1 MSDIKQWLEH
11 LGLGKYAKVFAS
23 SDIGFDVLPELTDD
37 VLKELGVSVGDR
49 LRLLKAARE
58 YNASKAT
65 TTSFSSSPTR
75 PTAAAERR
83 QLTVMFCD
91 LVGSTALS
99 ESMDPERLREVIAIY
114 QSAVSTAIQQFDGY
128 IARYMGDGLLVYFGY
143 PQAHEDDAERAVR
156 AGLGIVEAVGK
167 IDEQDGT
174 MLQVRVGIATGLVVA
189 GDIIGEGASE
199 ERSVLGNTPNLA
211 ARLQGIAP
219 PNGVIIME
227 NTLRLTEGLFVVNS
241 LGDRSLK
248 GLSSPVATYQ
258 VTGVSKVPSR
268 FEAAAMRGLVPLVGR
283 ESEVSLLLDR
293 WNQAK
298 EGEGQVV
305 LLSGEAGVGKSRIVR
320 GFQERVENDQKSR
333 VLYYCSPHHQSSAL
347 HPVIDQLWRGL
358 RFETDDKPEAKLDKL
373 EAVLEELGLPVSEH
387 ALAIASLVSVP
398 TSERYQNIELTPP
411 ELRQRTFDTLLAVF
425 KSMAMRSPLL
435 VIVEDAHWIDPS
447 TAEFAGLLINW
458 IRNLPIL
465 VVINH
470 RSEFDPPWGAHA
482 HMTSIVLNRM
492 ARRECVV
499 LVEKVTQGKTLSAE
513 VVDEIVLKTDGIP
526 LFVEELTKTMLNSEL
541 LEDKGA
547 YLKLMGPLPKLG
559 VPASLHDAL
568 MARLDQLAQVKEVA
582 QLAATIGRSFD
593 YELLFAVS
601 LANKEEL
608 DEALSRLID
617 AGLVY
622 QLGLGATISYEFKHA
637 LIQETAYQSLLKST
651 RQRIHHRIAEVLA
664 AQFPESTENQPELLA
679 HHNLLAD
686 RPEQAVA
693 YWQRAAERAVQRS
706 ANLEAINHINNSLDV
721 IGRFPDSDEWVNLE
735 LGLLLNLGPAL
746 MATKGWS
753 AEEVE
758 TTYTRAHQL
767 CQNTGAPS
775 QQFAATWGLW
785 MNHQSRANHRIGREL
800 ASELLRLSERVNDGD
815 LLLQA
820 HHANWTTRLYTGELD
835 SAREHIQRGLSIY
848 DPDKHG
854 RHALTY
860 AGHDPGVCGYAQ
872 NAMLLWL
879 KGFPDQARE
888 SGEHALAITRKISH
902 GPSTVHALYFTARL
916 STMCREPE
924 ATLAFVE
931 AMDDTAKELELT
943 YYLAIGSFFRGW
955 ALVELGKRNSGIS
968 ELNQGFSSLRASRSA
983 SAGPHNC
990 CLMASAW
997 GKQGRVAEALKVVDE
1012 TLDTVARTGET
1023 YWEAELYRL
1032 KGVLLLSTDDSNAPQ
1047 SESLFRKAMDTAQQ
1061 QGAKSLELRA
1071 AIALAQFWQGQGKQ
1085 EAAGKLLGSIY
1096 DWFSEG
1102 FDTADL
1108 IQARVLLDE
1117 L

>member
-1 MSDIKQWLEH
+1 MSDIEQWLEQ
-11 LGLGKYAKVFAS
+11 LGLGKYAQVFAS

-58 YNASKAT
+58 YNASEAT
-65 TTSFSSSPTR
+65 TTLISSSPTT
-75 PTAAAERR
+75 PIAEAERR

-99 ESMDPERLREVIAIY
+99 ESMDPERFREVIAIY

-174 MLQVRVGIATGLVVA
+174 MLQVRIGIATGLVVA

-199 ERSVLGNTPNLA
+199 ERSVLGDTPNLA

-248 GLSSPVATYQ
+248 GLTSPVATYQ
-258 VTGVSKVPSR
+258 VTGVSKAPSR

-283 ESEVSLLLDR
+283 ESEVGLLLDR

-347 HPVIDQLWRGL
+347 HPVINQLWRGL
-358 RFETDDKPEAKLDKL
+358 RFETEDKPEMKLDKL

-398 TSERYQNIELTPP
+398 TAGRYQTIDLTPQ

-425 KSMAMRSPLL
+425 KSMAVKSPLL
-435 VIVEDAHWIDPS
+435 VIVEDAHWTDPS
-447 TAEFAGLLINW
+447 TAEFVGLLISW

-482 HMTSIVLNRM
+482 HMTSILLNRM

-499 LVEKVTQGKTLSAE
+499 LVEKVTQGKTLPAE

-526 LFVEELTKTMLNSEL
+526 LFVEELTKTILNSEL

-547 YLKLMGPLPKLG
+547 YLELTGPLPKLG

-593 YELLFAVS
+593 YELLLAVS
-601 LANKEEL
+601 LTKKKEL

-617 AGLVY
+617 AGLIY
-622 QLGLGATISYEFKHA
+622 QLGLGATIAYEFKHA

-651 RQRIHHRIAEVLA
+651 RQRIHLRIAEVLA
-664 AQFPESTENQPELLA
+664 AQFPESNENQPELLA

-706 ANLEAINHINNSLDV
+706 ANLEAINHIESSLDV
-721 IGRFPDSDEWVNLE
+721 IRRLPDNDERTTLE
-735 LGLLLNLGPAL
+735 LSLLLILGPAL

-767 CQNTGAPS
+767 CQYTGAPS

-800 ASELLRLSERVNDGD
+800 ASELQRLSERINDGD

-835 SAREHIQRGLSIY
+835 SAQDLSIY

-854 RHALTY
+854 HHALTY
-860 AGHDPGVCGYAQ
+860 ASHDPGVCGYAQ

-902 GPSTVHALYFTARL
+902 APSTVHALYFTARL
-916 STMCREPE
+916 STMRREPE
-924 ATLAFVE
+924 VTLAFVD
-931 AMDDTAKELELT
+931 AMDETARELALT

-955 ALVELGKRNSGIS
+955 ALVELGKQNSGIS

-997 GKQGRVAEALKVVDE
+997 GKQGQVAEALKVVDE
-1012 TLDTVARTGET
+1012 TLDTVARTGEA

-1032 KGVLLLSTDDSNAPQ
+1032 KGALLLSMDDSNAPQ
-1047 SESLFRKAMDTAQQ
+1047 SESVFRKAMDTAEQ

-1071 AIALAQFWQGQGKQ
+1071 AIALARLWQDQGKQ
-1085 EAAGKLLGSIY
+1085 EAAGRLLRPIY
-1096 DWFSEG
+1096 DWFCEG

-1108 IQARVLLDE
+1108 IEASVLLDE